1 MNSRNLLSNVPLVL
15 LALLCILFIHLVH
28 QLTRDA
34 IKENERRTALQDIN
48 EVIVHYYDNDI
59 YNDMTVVTVPAS
71 INPDG
76 KLDIYFARHGNELQ
90 AMALLPVVAK
100 GYSGPIKL
108 IIGMNT
114 DGSISGMRVISHR
127 ETPGFGAEVHQDKSD
142 WLTMFRNTSL
152 KRQSG
157 QEWDIVRDG
166 GKFDQLSGATIT
178 SRAVI
183 NTVHELLIYYNEDPD
198 RFYRVQE

>member
-1 MNSRNLLSNVPLVL
+1 MNSRNILSNVPLL
-15 LALLCILFIHLVH
+15 LLVLLCILLIHFVH

-34 IKENERRTALQDIN
+34 IKENERRAALQDLN
-48 EVIVHYYDNDI
+48 EVIVQNYDNDI
-59 YNDMTVVTVPAS
+59 YSDTTVVTVPAS
-71 INPDG
+71 INPDR
-76 KLDIYFARHGNELQ
+76 KIDVHLARQGSEVE

-108 IIGMNT
+108 IVGMNT
-114 DGSISGMRVISHR
+114 DGSISGIRVISHR
-127 ETPGFGAEVHQDKSD
+127 ETPGFGAAVHHDKSD
-142 WLTMFRNTSL
+142 WLKIFRNASL
-152 KRQSG
+152 QTQS
-157 QEWDIVRDG
+157 ERDWDIGRDG